1 MNHGKV
7 NYYEKAELLRECTI
21 RDYEKVFF
29 HETEKVRNT
38 KRNMRNIV
46 HNVSLHVMEEK
57 SVWAWRKK
65 KKKKKKGEAAHRV
78 SNIVWL
84 AEGKKFNRPGLNR
97 IIIRFVFDVGY
108 SYDHENLN
116 AMKMKRKIC
125 LKSVFI
131 SPIHHIHQIQ
141 RFSSSRDH

>member
-65 KKKKKKGEAAHRV
+65 KKKKKKERGSGSSSVEHRV
-78 SNIVWL
+78 ARGGEEVQQAWSQSHNHS
-84 AEGKKFNRPGLNR
+84 
-97 IIIRFVFDVGY
+97 IRVRCRLFVRSREFER
-108 SYDHENLN
+108 HENET
-116 AMKMKRKIC
+116 
-125 LKSVFI
+125 
-131 SPIHHIHQIQ
+131 
-141 RFSSSRDH
+141 